1 MEFSNVNLIVFLVL
15 IFFILITES
24 QSVYGEKSRIL
35 KREKEDWELEKQLKI
50 LNKKPTK
57 TIKTEFGDT
66 IDCIDIYKQPAFD
79 HPLLKNHKIQMVPSS
94 IPEETTRKNISS
106 SIYRSSNI
114 DNGFRNEKCPPGTVP
129 IRRTKKEDLINT
141 QKLLPNTIASHPNAY
156 TLSPMNNHVI
166 SIVEFSN
173 TKAFFG
179 ATAYM
184 SVHELKL
191 DNNQFSTAQIW
202 IKNGPDEEVNSIEF
216 GWMVYPALF
225 GDSRTRLFGY
235 WTADNQKET
244 GCFDVL
250 CPGFVQ
256 VDSDVSLGAIIEP
269 LSVYGKDAW
278 ELPVKVYRDPQ
289 TGNWWLI
296 TDKTIGYWPKEI
308 FTHLANNAS
317 IIRFGGVAGAQPQ
330 MPAPPMG
337 NGYFPQLQDFLK
349 TAYMREMKYIDE
361 KGHSVNLNPYGV
373 PTKHDITQDCYNI
386 LFAGNIGWDY
396 EITMA
401 FGGPGGICP

>member
-15 IFFILITES
+15 IFSILITES
-24 QSVYGEKSRIL
+24 QLVYGEKSRIL

-50 LNKKPTK
+50 LNKRPIK
-57 TIKTEFGDT
+57 TIKTEFRDT

-79 HPLLKNHKIQMVPSS
+79 HPLLKDHKIQMVPSS
-94 IPEETTRKNISS
+94 IPEETTNKNISS
-106 SIYRSSNI
+106 SIFRSSYI
-114 DNGFRNEKCPPGTVP
+114 DNGFGNERCPPGTVP
-129 IRRTKKEDLINT
+129 IRRTKKEDLINA
-141 QKLLPNTIASHPNAY
+141 QKLLRNTIASHPSAY
-156 TLSPMNNHVI
+156 TLSPMNNHVV
-166 SIVEFSN
+166 SIVEFSD

-179 ATAYM
+179 ATTYM

-202 IKNGPDEEVNSIEF
+202 IKNGPDEEINSIEF

-244 GCFDVL
+244 GCFNVL

-256 VDSDVSLGAIIEP
+256 VDSHVSLGAIIEP

-278 ELPVKVYRDPQ
+278 SLPVKVYRDPQ

-296 TDKTIGYWPKEI
+296 TDKIIGYWPKEI

-317 IIRFGGVAGAQPQ
+317 IIRFGGVAGAEPQ
-330 MPAPPMG
+330 TPAPPMG
-337 NGYFPQLQDFLK
+337 NGYLPQLQDFLK

-373 PTKHDITQDCYNI
+373 PTKHDIKQDCYNI